1 MNDHQPLIER
11 IEALVD
17 RDNRPDWEDVVRRA
31 EAPAQAAAPARRTM
45 RSYFA
50 RRLVPV
56 FVLAAAALVIGLI
69 APWGHG
75 SSLTEG
81 AVAERALVAIGNGP
95 VLHAVLRS
103 PNGSTYVDL
112 ATGQETP
119 QLVTTE
125 VWYDRERR
133 FVHRQD
139 GINGHVYGDLLAKP
153 FGTSKPKGWSERVPY
168 VPYLDPALAE
178 FFDGYR
184 SALENG
190 DAHVTGTGTIDGR
203 DVTWIELTYFAK
215 YAAER
220 IAIDKAS
227 SLPIQIEQ
235 LYKGKIVRS
244 YDVVSIETLPEG
256 SGSFS
261 KSKRNPS
268 PTFNIG
274 RDQVTSISRSDAAR
288 ALSGAL
294 WIGESISTLRLSNV
308 SRATLTSQNLSN
320 GSALVVGTGI
330 ELHYGDG
337 SPGLAWDGPPGE
349 KPSGSYVWLH
359 ETEMSASA
367 YWPTLGRLG
376 EEPPTGSML
385 TDCGSRGDC
394 GGFMVKDGIHVAILA
409 SSRKLELEAARA
421 LEPIPASAGTG

>member
-1 MNDHQPLIER
+1 MNESPNL
-11 IEALVD
+11 D
-17 RDNRPDWEDVVRRA
+17 RDDQVVRA
-31 EAPAQAAAPARRTM
+31 LLAPLGRVLPVSLTDDAGRSG
-45 RSYFA
+45 RSYLA

-56 FVLAAAALVIGLI
+56 FVLAAAALAVGLI

-75 SSLTEG
+75 SSFTEG

-139 GINGHVYGDLLAKP
+139 SINGQVYGDLLAKP
-153 FGTSKPKGWSERVPY
+153 FNATTKDPRTSRAPY
-168 VPYLDPALAE
+168 IPYLDPALVGLV
-178 FFDGYR
+178 DGYR
-184 SALENG
+184 PALENG
-190 DAHVTGTGTIDGR
+190 DAHITGTGAIDGHR
-203 DVTWIELTYFAK
+203 VTWIELTFFGNEAS
-215 YAAER
+215 ER
-220 IAIDKAS
+220 IAVDRAS
-227 SLPIQIEQ
+227 SRPIRVEQ
-235 LYKGKIVRS
+235 FYKGKIVLS

-274 RDQVTSISRSDAAR
+274 RDQVTSVSRSDAAR
-288 ALSGAL
+288 ALPGAL

-349 KPSGSYVWLH
+349 KPSGSYVLLH

-394 GGFMVKDGIHVAILA
+394 GAFMVKNGIHVAILA
-409 SSRKLELEAARA
+409 SSRKLLFEAAHA
-421 LEPIPASAGTG
+421 LEPIPASAATG